1 MLLPKKGGDVAESI
15 KQMKERGQKVD
26 VVERF
31 QLKEM
36 PKMEKPD
43 WGTYIKDYV
52 KRVKISM
59 EMEKTSKEKVEQFK
73 EGATALAHHIMRNY
87 D

>member
-1 MLLPKKGGDVAESI
+1 MR
-15 KQMKERGQKVD
+15 ERGQKID

-31 QLKEM
+31 QLKEVS
-36 PKMEKPD
+36 KMEKPD

-59 EMEKTSKEKVEQFK
+59 EMERTPKEKVAQFK
-73 EGATALAHHIMRNY
+73 EGATELAHHIMRYY